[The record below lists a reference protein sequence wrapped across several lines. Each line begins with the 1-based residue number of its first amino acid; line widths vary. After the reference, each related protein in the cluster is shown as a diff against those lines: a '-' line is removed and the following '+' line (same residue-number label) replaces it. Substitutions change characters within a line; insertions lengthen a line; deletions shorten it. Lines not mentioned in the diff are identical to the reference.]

1 MDVRFHWMIIYDLQ
15 CSMRFEKVSPVLSFF
30 RGDYVVMQRQQ
41 IDVLP
46 GQSVLVGNL
55 IVTVLSVNGDEVELR
70 IEDPDNTAWTDPVD
84 RLDHSRSEPVLA

>member
-1 MDVRFHWMIIYDLQ
+1 MINHDLL
-15 CSMRFEKVSPVLSFF
+15 CSMCFEKASPVLSFF

-41 IDVLP
+41 IEVLP

-84 RLDHSRSEPVLA
+84 CLDRSLAEPVLA